1 MKNSLRCLALAA
13 FALVLSLL
21 APLFQAVTVYMAR
34 SGLMR
39 TAYGFPEG
47 AKFYFSNTFAAAKT
61 LATMS
66 NANPTVATSVAHGYV
81 DNDELLLTSGW
92 EDATDT
98 VWKADQLTADTFSLL
113 GLDTTDT
120 GFYSAGGGANSTAQ
134 KISGWTE
141 IPQVLTISSNGGDP
155 RYTTVNPLARRNGI
169 NVPTGFNPTSITLTM
184 GHDAANATYQT
195 MLGISR
201 KLSKVA
207 FKLQLS
213 GGATTYG
220 YGYMATSEMP
230 SLNANQVNTVNCAIT
245 LLGRAIG
252 YAT

>member
-1 MKNSLRCLALAA
+1 MS
-13 FALVLSLL
+13 
-21 APLFQAVTVYMAR
+21 T
-34 SGLMR
+34 G
-39 TAYGFPEG
+39 G
-47 AKFYFSNTFAAAKT
+47 AGTDAAAK
-61 LATMS
+61 
-66 NANPTVATSVAHGYV
+66 
-81 DNDELLLTSGW
+81 
-92 EDATDT
+92 
-98 VWKADQLTADTFSLL
+98 
-113 GLDTTDT
+113 
-120 GFYSAGGGANSTAQ
+120 
-134 KISGWTE
+134 
-141 IPQVLTISSNGGDP
+141 
-155 RYTTVNPLARRNGI
+155 
-169 NVPTGFNPTSITLTM
+169 M